1 MTDGKTFIGFA
12 GTYTRKTSEGI
23 YRFTLNT
30 DTKQFEQVEVAEKV
44 DNPTY
49 LTISEDK
56 KYLYSVAQ
64 EESMGGVK
72 SFQIN
77 PEKSELSL
85 INGQLVEGAP
95 PCHLDVRGEV
105 LVTGNYHKGD
115 IGVHLLNNAQLEQGK
130 FLKHEGNG
138 PHKRQEK
145 PHVHY
150 TGFTPDGRYV
160 VVADLGTDELV
171 TYRIEGD
178 SLSHV
183 STLNVTPGSGPR
195 HIVFH
200 PDKPVAYLL
209 TELSSEVIVLDY
221 NKKTGQFKQKQ
232 TIKAIPESF
241 KDTNDASAIHISS
254 DGKFIYTGN
263 RGHNSIAVFSVD
275 DSSGTLTL
283 VEITPSGGEWPR
295 DFVLDPT
302 EQFLIASNQHSG
314 NIVLFQR
321 NTATGKLSPT
331 NSEIEVPEVV
341 CVKFL

>member
-1 MTDGKTFIGFA
+1 MAEKKTFIGFA
-12 GTYTRKTSEGI
+12 GTYTRKTSKGI
-23 YRFTLNT
+23 YRFSLNV
-30 DTKQFEQVEVAEKV
+30 DSKQLEKVELAARV

-49 LTISEDK
+49 LSISDDQK
-56 KYLYSVAQ
+56 HLYSIAQ
-64 EESMGGVK
+64 EGEMGGVQ
-72 SFQIN
+72 SFNIS
-77 PEKSELSL
+77 SEDGELKL

-95 PCHLDVRGEV
+95 PCHLDVHSEV

-115 IGVHLLNNAQLEQGK
+115 IGLHHLDNAQVEQGK
-130 FLKHEGNG
+130 FLKHEGDG

-171 TYRIEGD
+171 TYRIED
-178 SLSHV
+178 ESLIHV
-183 STLNVTPGSGPR
+183 STLHVAPGSGPR

-200 PDKPVAYLL
+200 PNKSVAYLL

-221 NKKTGQFKQKQ
+221 NKETGQFNQKQ
-232 TIKAIPESF
+232 TVKAIPESF
-241 KDTNDASAIHISS
+241 NDTNDASAIHISS

-263 RGHNSIAVFSVD
+263 RGHNSIAVFSVHKR
-275 DSSGTLTL
+275 SGELTL

-314 NIVLFQR
+314 NIVLFER
-321 NTATGKLSPT
+321 DTATGKLSPA

>member
-150 TGFTPDGRYV
+150 TGFTPDGSYV

-183 STLNVTPGSGPR
+183 STLNVAPGSGPR

-321 NTATGKLSPT
+321 NTATGKLSLT